1 MKKRNIVIISLIAS
15 LSTLFLPWFGG
26 YKGVQEVSG
35 VVLLQ
40 NPIAVSCIIIA
51 FVGLVLKNEY
61 KSKIVTQIGLLGI
74 IGMQIYEFFNWYSFN
89 STFTFSLR
97 ESMSLCYPEFYFTL
111 LCMLTTYVLFFVTN
125 KSNDLTY

>member
-1 MKKRNIVIISLIAS
+1 MKKRTMICISLAVS

-26 YKGVQEVSG
+26 YKGVQEVNG

-40 NPIAVSCIIIA
+40 NPIAVSCIIIS
-51 FVGLVLKNEY
+51 FIGLFLSDEY
-61 KSKIVTQIGLLGI
+61 KSKVVTQIGLLGI

-89 STFTFSLR
+89 SVLAFDLR
-97 ESMSLCYPEFYFTL
+97 ESMALCYPEFYFAL
-111 LCMLTTYVLFFVTN
+111 LCMIGTYILFYLTN